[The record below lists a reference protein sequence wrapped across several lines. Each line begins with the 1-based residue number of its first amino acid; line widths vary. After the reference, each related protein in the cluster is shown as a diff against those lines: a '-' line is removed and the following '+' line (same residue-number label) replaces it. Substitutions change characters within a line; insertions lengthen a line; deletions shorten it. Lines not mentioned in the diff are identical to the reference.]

1 MSLDQIA
8 TAKIKASLLA
18 KGINFDLDLFKQIE
32 KPFYDN
38 QFVYGKTS
46 ENITPEHKFPQ
57 ILGLGNKVITALL
70 RRENSPWSLRIEEGE
85 VQLYNSNNHIMTV
98 GLPER
103 PAYFDKTL
111 NDGTKS
117 QSIIAVAGEDTPGF
131 FLYPYCYYFSEGK
144 QCGFCSMKSTR
155 KTVGKHMVSEFSEEN
170 IAEATRL
177 FQNTPWRDIRLI
189 SVTMGTC
196 KTDKETRE
204 KVIKPIRWMY
214 DALDP
219 KIPIHILAHPP
230 NDYDLIGEFKD
241 AGVTSIAFNLE
252 VYNPQRF
259 EEICPGKAQ
268 LYGYEKWVE
277 ALMQAKNVFGDYN
290 TFCGLIWGME
300 SQESTIAGHQYFL
313 EEKIGIASNVFHADP
328 RSVLRKHLHPTEEQ
342 ILQIAKA
349 ESDLFKKYP
358 HSRTI

>member
-98 GLPER
+98 EL
-103 PAYFDKTL
+103 
-111 NDGTKS
+111 
-117 QSIIAVAGEDTPGF
+117 
-131 FLYPYCYYFSEGK
+131 
-144 QCGFCSMKSTR
+144 
-155 KTVGKHMVSEFSEEN
+155 SEEN

-313 EEKIGIASNVFHADP
+313 EEKIGIASNVFH
-328 RSVLRKHLHPTEEQ
+328 S
-342 ILQIAKA
+342 
-349 ESDLFKKYP
+349 Y
-358 HSRTI
+358 